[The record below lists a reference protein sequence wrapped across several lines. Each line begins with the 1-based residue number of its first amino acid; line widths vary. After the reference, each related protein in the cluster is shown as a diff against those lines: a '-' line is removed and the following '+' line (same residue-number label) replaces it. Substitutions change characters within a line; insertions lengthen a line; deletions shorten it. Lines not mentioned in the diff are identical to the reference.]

1 VAVLVIGG
9 SIAQDAE
16 RLISLGKGSPQLTLD
31 DCIHHERKTHDKV
44 QGLNTAGCLE
54 IDRDEPCKVKKVLL
68 YSNDIY
74 PSAEDVFVAY
84 SSILWS

>member
-1 VAVLVIGG
+1 
-9 SIAQDAE
+9 
-16 RLISLGKGSPQLTLD
+16 
-31 DCIHHERKTHDKV
+31 
-44 QGLNTAGCLE
+44 
-54 IDRDEPCKVKKVLL
+54 VKKVLL